1 MKFGMRYAVVFL
13 VCLFST
19 FHLSAQ
25 TPVKKKER
33 SGFVPITSGIVDQ
46 RDFADS
52 VNGCG
57 PASILNMLKF
67 SREDYL
73 NSYLSVLGSDEGVK
87 MRFLVDRY
95 FKNRKSVTFPA
106 AKRWMPS
113 GIQSADLVTGLNE
126 FLKDEGIPELS
137 GTYLDLKKGET
148 ERNHIVRCHDLISA
162 SIRSG
167 VMPILSLRSYIVKR
181 RESNDLEPRWETAV
195 HHYVVVTSVTR
206 PPSETGF
213 EVAVLEPWRG
223 KKTTIYIHREANGQA
238 FRALKGVEE
247 NGQWLGGTPFLQ
259 VIGHDLPTMRPKGRE
274 WSDRFIIVAN
284 FLIGEF

>member
-1 MKFGMRYAVVFL
+1 MRYFVTFLISLFPALPVV
-13 VCLFST
+13 
-19 FHLSAQ
+19 AQ
-25 TPVKKKER
+25 TPVKKGE
-33 SGFVPITSGIVDQ
+33 SDLVPITSGIVDQ

-73 NSYLSVLGSDEGVK
+73 NAYLGVLGSDEGVK

-113 GIQSADLVTGLNE
+113 GIQSADLYTGLNE
-126 FLKDEGIPELS
+126 FLKDEGIPELN

-148 ERNHIVRCHDLISA
+148 EANHIVRCHDLISA

-181 RESNDLEPRWETAV
+181 REENDFEPRWEVGV

-206 PPSETGF
+206 PPSDTGF

-223 KKTTIYIHREANGQA
+223 KKTTIYIHREAGGQS
-238 FRALKGVEE
+238 FRALKGIEE
-247 NGQWLGGTPFLQ
+247 NGQWLGGKPFLQ
-259 VIGHDLPTMRPKGRE
+259 VIAHDLPSLRPRDRE

>member
-1 MKFGMRYAVVFL
+1 MRYFVAVL
-13 VCLFST
+13 VCSLFAS
-19 FHLSAQ
+19 SVVAQ
-25 TPVKKKER
+25 TPVKKKT
-33 SGFVPITSGIVDQ
+33 SDLVPITSGIVDQ

-57 PASILNMLKF
+57 PASIMNMLKF

-73 NSYLSVLGSDEGVK
+73 NAYLGVLGSDEGVK

-95 FKNRKSVTFPA
+95 FKNRKSITYPA

-113 GIQSADLVTGLNE
+113 GIQSADLYTGLNE
-126 FLKDEGIPELS
+126 FLIDEGIPELS

-148 ERNHIVRCHDLISA
+148 ETNHIIRCHDLISA

-181 RESNDLEPRWETAV
+181 REEKDFEPQWETGV

-206 PPSETGF
+206 PPSKTGF
-213 EVAVLEPWRG
+213 EVEVLEPWRG

-238 FRALKGVEE
+238 FRALKGIEE
-247 NGQWLGGTPFLQ
+247 NGNWLGGMPFLQ
-259 VIGHDLPTMRPKGRE
+259 VIAYDLPSLRPRNRE

-284 FLIGEF
+284 FLIGDF